1 VSSNMEEQLVTDTT
15 AQTTVS
21 LAAA

>member
-1 VSSNMEEQLVTDTT
+1 MEEQLVTDTT